1 MRYMFNQGLLTV
13 TPEMAAELVA
23 WSLVVP
29 DILTVP
35 CQSVI
40 PTVVVQL
47 PLTGTTT
54 CLVMEPVPEITKST
68 VEFGSAVPDMTSVSL
83 TKVLWSTG
91 VKMMVA
97 GSSVVSFFIE
107 IVWDWNTLLAKSVP
121 VATNKRFPSLNDT
134 TFTTTLQRPTGGTV
148 TSLEIT
154 SGVKGSEAETTT
166 TTFVP
171 GSPYPLTVTLGA
183 LACEIM
189 NWKLDGLEREI
200 AMVVSLL
207 SATLGD
213 ICVFPA
219 VSVMVALSLIV
230 PSLSPVMEVVTL
242 QVPSA
247 PTITGEEIT
256 LGVELSPSAT
266 VTSTVPPTSPVP

>member
-54 CLVMEPVPEITKST
+54 CLVMEPAPDITKST
-68 VEFGSAVPDMTSVSL
+68 VEFGSAVPEMTRVSL
-83 TKVLWSTG
+83 TVLWSTG

-97 GSSVVSFFIE
+97 GSIFVSFFIE
-107 IVWDWNTLLAKSVP
+107 IVWDCNTLLAESVP

-134 TFTTTLQRPTGGTV
+134 TFTTTLQLPTGVTA
-148 TSLEIT
+148 TSLELT
-154 SGVKGSEAETTT
+154 LGVKGSESDTTT
-166 TTFVP
+166 TTIVP
-171 GSPYPLTVTLGA
+171 GSPYPLTVTVGA
-183 LACEIM
+183 VACEIM